1 MTKLQINIVSDIVCP
16 WCVIGY
22 KNLKQAE
29 LLINNEIKLDIDWQ
43 PYQLHPDIPKNGI
56 NRKTFLTKRYGQ
68 PRNEKGA
75 SDHLKKLGEEV
86 GFKFNFYKNKIIPNT
101 MQAHRLLELV
111 ESRVS
116 KSILAENLFDSYFTL
131 GVDIGDKNNLLDI
144 GKKSCINE
152 NILKIFLDSDKGMKE
167 VIKKEEEYR
176 NKYLPG
182 VPTFIINDQYI
193 MQGAQEPLTFVAFLK
208 RIRDKVEDRKSLS

>member
-1 MTKLQINIVSDIVCP
+1 MTKLQIDIVSDIICP
-16 WCVIGY
+16 RCVIGY

-43 PYQLHPDIPKNGI
+43 PYQLHPDIPENGI

-68 PRNEKGA
+68 SRNEKDV
-75 SDHLKKLGEEV
+75 SDHLKKLGEKV

-111 ESRVS
+111 ESKVS

-131 GVDIGDKNNLLDI
+131 GIDIGDKDHLLDI
-144 GKKSCINE
+144 GKKSCIKE
-152 NILKIFLDSDKGMKE
+152 NILKIFLNSDKGMKE
-167 VIKKEEEYR
+167 VIKKEKEYR

-193 MQGAQEPLTFVAFLK
+193 MQGGQEPLTFVAFLK
-208 RIRDKVEDRKSLS
+208 RIRDKVEDRKSLP

>member
-29 LLINNEIKLDIDWQ
+29 LLINDEIKLDIDWQ

-68 PRNEKGA
+68 PSNEKGA
-75 SDHLKKLGEEV
+75 SDHLKKLGAEV

-152 NILKIFLDSDKGMKE
+152 NILKIFLDSDEGLKE
-167 VIKKEEEYR
+167 VKKKEEKFR
-176 NKYLPG
+176 NKNLPG

>member
-1 MTKLQINIVSDIVCP
+1 
-16 WCVIGY
+16 
-22 KNLKQAE
+22 
-29 LLINNEIKLDIDWQ
+29 
-43 PYQLHPDIPKNGI
+43 
-56 NRKTFLTKRYGQ
+56 
-68 PRNEKGA
+68 
-75 SDHLKKLGEEV
+75 
-86 GFKFNFYKNKIIPNT
+86 

-131 GVDIGDKNNLLDI
+131 GIDIGDKDHLLDI
-144 GKKSCINE
+144 GKKSCIKE
-152 NILKIFLDSDKGMKE
+152 NILKIFLDSNKGMKE

-208 RIRDKVEDRKSLS
+208 RIRDKVEDRKSLP

>member
-1 MTKLQINIVSDIVCP
+1 
-16 WCVIGY
+16 
-22 KNLKQAE
+22 
-29 LLINNEIKLDIDWQ
+29 
-43 PYQLHPDIPKNGI
+43 
-56 NRKTFLTKRYGQ
+56 
-68 PRNEKGA
+68 
-75 SDHLKKLGEEV
+75 
-86 GFKFNFYKNKIIPNT
+86 

-152 NILKIFLDSDKGMKE
+152 NILKIFLDSDEGMKE
-167 VIKKEEEYR
+167 VKKKEEKFR
-176 NKYLPG
+176 NKNLPG